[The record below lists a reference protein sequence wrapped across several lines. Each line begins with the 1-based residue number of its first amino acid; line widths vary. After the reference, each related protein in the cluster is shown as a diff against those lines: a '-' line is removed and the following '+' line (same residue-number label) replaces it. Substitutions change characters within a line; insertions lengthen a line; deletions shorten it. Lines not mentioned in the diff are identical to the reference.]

1 MEILGDDEVIDKF
14 YNNAIAIIILLLG
27 ICLIIIGVSIQY
39 VDYKCEQ
46 IDKNSDFWVRNCDYN
61 D

>member
-39 VDYKCEQ
+39 VDNKCKT
-46 IDKNSDFWVRNCDYN
+46 IDKNTDFWVRNCDYK
-61 D
+61 

>member
-1 MEILGDDEVIDKF
+1 MEILGDDEVKDKF
-14 YNNAIAIIILLLG
+14 YINAIAIIILLLG

-46 IDKNSDFWVRNCDYN
+46 ISKNTDFWVRNCDYK
-61 D
+61 

>member
-1 MEILGDDEVIDKF
+1 MIDKF

-39 VDYKCEQ
+39 VDYKCNQ
-46 IDKNSDFWVRNCDYN
+46 IDKNTDFWVRNCDYK
-61 D
+61 